1 MLKEEKLDVF
11 LDAFLD
17 GKKPAQETDLDF
29 WDEKSEPEKND
40 FWEAQDVLTAPKHKG
55 KLSKRTIAS
64 MFLILILIPVTIWI
78 GITLFDDRKYFVI
91 SLAIAVYC
99 MLPFFL
105 IFEGRKPQ
113 ARELLT
119 IAVLVAIAVAGRAA
133 FFMVP
138 SFKPVVAVTIISAVC
153 FGAESGFLVGALSML
168 SSNMLFGQGPWTP
181 WQMFA
186 AGIIG
191 FLAGILFQKEKG
203 LYSDK
208 KICSELEL
216 MTAKYPRAIFA
227 RSSAYYYYGLTDI
240 IPDYY
245 CLTTKREDSRIKDK
259 RVKQSFVNDDLYD
272 IGKCLIEYQSVK
284 IPIYS
289 RERLLVDLIRFRGRI
304 PFDYYKDV
312 IGNYRRIIN
321 DMDFFSME
329 DYAEKVKGGKKIM
342 DAIQLEVL

>member
-181 WQMFA
+181 WQLFA

-191 FLAGILFQKEKG
+191 FLAGILFQKGWLKAR
-203 LYSDK
+203 
-208 KICSELEL
+208 KISLCIYGFLATVFIYGGIMNPASLV
-216 MTAKYPRAIFA
+216 MTSYAI
-227 RSSAYYYYGLTDI
+227 
-240 IPDYY
+240 
-245 CLTTKREDSRIKDK
+245 TKRNLLAIYMSGLPVDLVHASATVIFLWIASKPMIEKLERIK
-259 RVKQSFVNDDLYD
+259 VKYGMMN
-272 IGKCLIEYQSVK
+272 YQL
-284 IPIYS
+284 PC
-289 RERLLVDLIRFRGRI
+289 G
-304 PFDYYKDV
+304 
-312 IGNYRRIIN
+312 
-321 DMDFFSME
+321 
-329 DYAEKVKGGKKIM
+329 A
-342 DAIQLEVL
+342 

>member
-11 LDAFLD
+11 LNAFLD

-64 MFLILILIPVTIWI
+64 MFLILIPVTIWI

-191 FLAGILFQKEKG
+191 FLAGILFQKGWLKAR
-203 LYSDK
+203 
-208 KICSELEL
+208 KISLCIYGFLATVFIYGGIMNPASLV
-216 MTAKYPRAIFA
+216 MTSYAI
-227 RSSAYYYYGLTDI
+227 
-240 IPDYY
+240 
-245 CLTTKREDSRIKDK
+245 TKRNLLAIYMSGLPVDLVHASATVIFLWVASKPMIEKLERIK
-259 RVKQSFVNDDLYD
+259 VKY
-272 IGKCLIEYQSVK
+272 GMIE
-284 IPIYS
+284 
-289 RERLLVDLIRFRGRI
+289 
-304 PFDYYKDV
+304 
-312 IGNYRRIIN
+312 
-321 DMDFFSME
+321 E
-329 DYAEKVKGGKKIM
+329 D
-342 DAIQLEVL
+342 

>member
-11 LDAFLD
+11 LNAFLD

-55 KLSKRTIAS
+55 RLSKRTIAS

-191 FLAGILFQKEKG
+191 FLAGILFQKGWLKAR
-203 LYSDK
+203 
-208 KICSELEL
+208 KISLCIYGFLATVFIYGGIMNPASLV
-216 MTAKYPRAIFA
+216 MTSYAI
-227 RSSAYYYYGLTDI
+227 
-240 IPDYY
+240 
-245 CLTTKREDSRIKDK
+245 TKRNLLAIYMSGLPVDLVHASATVIFLWIASKPMIEKLERIK
-259 RVKQSFVNDDLYD
+259 VKY
-272 IGKCLIEYQSVK
+272 GMIE
-284 IPIYS
+284 
-289 RERLLVDLIRFRGRI
+289 
-304 PFDYYKDV
+304 
-312 IGNYRRIIN
+312 
-321 DMDFFSME
+321 E
-329 DYAEKVKGGKKIM
+329 D
-342 DAIQLEVL
+342 

>member
-1 MLKEEKLDVF
+1 MLKEEKLNVF

-17 GKKPAQETDLDF
+17 GKKPVQETDLDF

-191 FLAGILFQKEKG
+191 FLAGILFQKGWLKAR
-203 LYSDK
+203 
-208 KICSELEL
+208 KISLCIYGFLATVFIYGGIMNPASLV
-216 MTAKYPRAIFA
+216 MTSYAI
-227 RSSAYYYYGLTDI
+227 
-240 IPDYY
+240 
-245 CLTTKREDSRIKDK
+245 TKRNLLAIYMSGLPVDLVHASATVIFLWIASKPMIEKLERIK
-259 RVKQSFVNDDLYD
+259 VKY
-272 IGKCLIEYQSVK
+272 GMIE
-284 IPIYS
+284 
-289 RERLLVDLIRFRGRI
+289 
-304 PFDYYKDV
+304 
-312 IGNYRRIIN
+312 
-321 DMDFFSME
+321 E
-329 DYAEKVKGGKKIM
+329 D
-342 DAIQLEVL
+342 

>member
-191 FLAGILFQKEKG
+191 FLAGILFQKGWLKAR
-203 LYSDK
+203 
-208 KICSELEL
+208 KISLCIYGFLATVVIYGGIMNPASLV
-216 MTAKYPRAIFA
+216 MTSYAI
-227 RSSAYYYYGLTDI
+227 
-240 IPDYY
+240 
-245 CLTTKREDSRIKDK
+245 TKRNLLAIYMSGLPVDLVHASATVIFLWIASKPMIEKLERIK
-259 RVKQSFVNDDLYD
+259 VKYGMMN
-272 IGKCLIEYQSVK
+272 YQL
-284 IPIYS
+284 PC
-289 RERLLVDLIRFRGRI
+289 G
-304 PFDYYKDV
+304 
-312 IGNYRRIIN
+312 
-321 DMDFFSME
+321 
-329 DYAEKVKGGKKIM
+329 A
-342 DAIQLEVL
+342 

>member
-1 MLKEEKLDVF
+1 MLREEKLDVF

-113 ARELLT
+113 AKELLT

-191 FLAGILFQKEKG
+191 FLAGILFQKGWLKAR
-203 LYSDK
+203 
-208 KICSELEL
+208 KISLCIYGFLATVFIYGGIMNPASLV
-216 MTAKYPRAIFA
+216 MTSYAI
-227 RSSAYYYYGLTDI
+227 
-240 IPDYY
+240 
-245 CLTTKREDSRIKDK
+245 TKRNLLAIYMSGLPVDLVHASATVIFLWIASKPMIEKLERIK
-259 RVKQSFVNDDLYD
+259 VKY
-272 IGKCLIEYQSVK
+272 GMIE
-284 IPIYS
+284 
-289 RERLLVDLIRFRGRI
+289 
-304 PFDYYKDV
+304 
-312 IGNYRRIIN
+312 
-321 DMDFFSME
+321 E
-329 DYAEKVKGGKKIM
+329 D
-342 DAIQLEVL
+342 

>member
-29 WDEKSEPEKND
+29 WDEKSEPEKSD

-191 FLAGILFQKEKG
+191 FLAGILFQKGWLKAR
-203 LYSDK
+203 
-208 KICSELEL
+208 KISLCIYGFLATVFIYGGIMNPASLV
-216 MTAKYPRAIFA
+216 MTSYAI
-227 RSSAYYYYGLTDI
+227 
-240 IPDYY
+240 
-245 CLTTKREDSRIKDK
+245 TKRNMLAIYMSGLPVDLVHASATVIFLWIASKPMIEKLERIK
-259 RVKQSFVNDDLYD
+259 VKY
-272 IGKCLIEYQSVK
+272 GMIE
-284 IPIYS
+284 
-289 RERLLVDLIRFRGRI
+289 
-304 PFDYYKDV
+304 
-312 IGNYRRIIN
+312 
-321 DMDFFSME
+321 E
-329 DYAEKVKGGKKIM
+329 D
-342 DAIQLEVL
+342 

>member
-17 GKKPAQETDLDF
+17 GKKPAQKTDLDF

-191 FLAGILFQKEKG
+191 FLAGILFQKGWLKAR
-203 LYSDK
+203 
-208 KICSELEL
+208 KISLCIYGFLATVFIYGGIMNPASLV
-216 MTAKYPRAIFA
+216 MTSYAI
-227 RSSAYYYYGLTDI
+227 
-240 IPDYY
+240 
-245 CLTTKREDSRIKDK
+245 TKRNLLAIYMSGLPVDLVHASATVIFLWIASKPMIEKLERIK
-259 RVKQSFVNDDLYD
+259 VKY
-272 IGKCLIEYQSVK
+272 GMIE
-284 IPIYS
+284 
-289 RERLLVDLIRFRGRI
+289 
-304 PFDYYKDV
+304 
-312 IGNYRRIIN
+312 
-321 DMDFFSME
+321 E
-329 DYAEKVKGGKKIM
+329 D
-342 DAIQLEVL
+342 

>member
-64 MFLILILIPVTIWI
+64 MFLILILIPVTIWT

-191 FLAGILFQKEKG
+191 FLAGILFQKGWLKAR
-203 LYSDK
+203 
-208 KICSELEL
+208 KISLCIYGFLATVFIYGGIMNPASLV
-216 MTAKYPRAIFA
+216 MTSYAI
-227 RSSAYYYYGLTDI
+227 
-240 IPDYY
+240 
-245 CLTTKREDSRIKDK
+245 TKRNLLAIYMSGLPVDLVHASATVIFLWIASKPMIEKLERIK
-259 RVKQSFVNDDLYD
+259 VKY
-272 IGKCLIEYQSVK
+272 GMIE
-284 IPIYS
+284 
-289 RERLLVDLIRFRGRI
+289 
-304 PFDYYKDV
+304 
-312 IGNYRRIIN
+312 
-321 DMDFFSME
+321 E
-329 DYAEKVKGGKKIM
+329 D
-342 DAIQLEVL
+342 

>member
-11 LDAFLD
+11 LNAFLD

-191 FLAGILFQKEKG
+191 FLAGILFQKGWLKAR
-203 LYSDK
+203 
-208 KICSELEL
+208 KISLCIYGFLATVFIYGGIMNPASLV
-216 MTAKYPRAIFA
+216 MTSYAI
-227 RSSAYYYYGLTDI
+227 
-240 IPDYY
+240 
-245 CLTTKREDSRIKDK
+245 TKRNLLAIYMSGLPVDLVHASATVIFLWIASKSMIEKLERIK
-259 RVKQSFVNDDLYD
+259 VKY
-272 IGKCLIEYQSVK
+272 GMIE
-284 IPIYS
+284 
-289 RERLLVDLIRFRGRI
+289 
-304 PFDYYKDV
+304 
-312 IGNYRRIIN
+312 
-321 DMDFFSME
+321 E
-329 DYAEKVKGGKKIM
+329 D
-342 DAIQLEVL
+342 

>member
-55 KLSKRTIAS
+55 KLSKRTMAS
-64 MFLILILIPVTIWI
+64 MFLVLILIPVTIWI

-119 IAVLVAIAVAGRAA
+119 IAVLVAISVAGRAA

-191 FLAGILFQKEKG
+191 FLAGILFQKGWLKAR
-203 LYSDK
+203 
-208 KICSELEL
+208 KISLCIYGFLATVFIYGGIMNPASLV
-216 MTAKYPRAIFA
+216 MTSYAI
-227 RSSAYYYYGLTDI
+227 
-240 IPDYY
+240 
-245 CLTTKREDSRIKDK
+245 TKRNLLAIYMSGLPVDLVHASATVIFLWIASKPMIEKLERIK
-259 RVKQSFVNDDLYD
+259 VKY
-272 IGKCLIEYQSVK
+272 GMIE
-284 IPIYS
+284 
-289 RERLLVDLIRFRGRI
+289 
-304 PFDYYKDV
+304 
-312 IGNYRRIIN
+312 
-321 DMDFFSME
+321 E
-329 DYAEKVKGGKKIM
+329 D
-342 DAIQLEVL
+342 

>member
-78 GITLFDDRKYFVI
+78 GLTLFDDRKYFVI

-191 FLAGILFQKEKG
+191 FLAGILFQKGWLKAR
-203 LYSDK
+203 
-208 KICSELEL
+208 KISLCIYGFLATVFIYGGIMNPASLV
-216 MTAKYPRAIFA
+216 MTSYAI
-227 RSSAYYYYGLTDI
+227 
-240 IPDYY
+240 
-245 CLTTKREDSRIKDK
+245 TKRNLLAIYMSGLPVDLVHASATVIFLWIASKPMIEKLERIK
-259 RVKQSFVNDDLYD
+259 VKY
-272 IGKCLIEYQSVK
+272 GMIE
-284 IPIYS
+284 
-289 RERLLVDLIRFRGRI
+289 
-304 PFDYYKDV
+304 
-312 IGNYRRIIN
+312 
-321 DMDFFSME
+321 E
-329 DYAEKVKGGKKIM
+329 D
-342 DAIQLEVL
+342 

>member
-11 LDAFLD
+11 LNAFLD

-119 IAVLVAIAVAGRAA
+119 IAVLVAIAIAGRAA

-191 FLAGILFQKEKG
+191 FLAGILFQKGWLKAR
-203 LYSDK
+203 
-208 KICSELEL
+208 KISLCIYGFLATVFIYGGIMNPASLV
-216 MTAKYPRAIFA
+216 MTSYAI
-227 RSSAYYYYGLTDI
+227 
-240 IPDYY
+240 
-245 CLTTKREDSRIKDK
+245 TKRNLLAIYMSGLPVDLVHASATVIFLWVASKPMIEKLERIK
-259 RVKQSFVNDDLYD
+259 VKY
-272 IGKCLIEYQSVK
+272 GMIE
-284 IPIYS
+284 
-289 RERLLVDLIRFRGRI
+289 
-304 PFDYYKDV
+304 
-312 IGNYRRIIN
+312 
-321 DMDFFSME
+321 E
-329 DYAEKVKGGKKIM
+329 D
-342 DAIQLEVL
+342 

>member
-153 FGAESGFLVGALSML
+153 FGAESGFLVGAISML

-191 FLAGILFQKEKG
+191 FLAGILFQKGWLKAR
-203 LYSDK
+203 
-208 KICSELEL
+208 KISLCIYGFLATVFIYGGIMNPASLV
-216 MTAKYPRAIFA
+216 MTSYAI
-227 RSSAYYYYGLTDI
+227 
-240 IPDYY
+240 
-245 CLTTKREDSRIKDK
+245 TKRNLLAIYMSGLPVDLVHASATVIFLWIASKPMIEKLERIK
-259 RVKQSFVNDDLYD
+259 VKY
-272 IGKCLIEYQSVK
+272 GMIE
-284 IPIYS
+284 
-289 RERLLVDLIRFRGRI
+289 
-304 PFDYYKDV
+304 
-312 IGNYRRIIN
+312 
-321 DMDFFSME
+321 E
-329 DYAEKVKGGKKIM
+329 D
-342 DAIQLEVL
+342 

>member
-11 LDAFLD
+11 LDVFLD

-78 GITLFDDRKYFVI
+78 GITLLDDRKYFVI

-191 FLAGILFQKEKG
+191 FLAGILFQKGWLKAR
-203 LYSDK
+203 
-208 KICSELEL
+208 KISLCIYGFLATVFIYGGIMNPASLV
-216 MTAKYPRAIFA
+216 MTSYAI
-227 RSSAYYYYGLTDI
+227 
-240 IPDYY
+240 
-245 CLTTKREDSRIKDK
+245 TKRNLLAIYMSGLPVDLVHASATVIFLWIASKPMIEKLERIK
-259 RVKQSFVNDDLYD
+259 VKYG
-272 IGKCLIEYQSVK
+272 IIE
-284 IPIYS
+284 
-289 RERLLVDLIRFRGRI
+289 
-304 PFDYYKDV
+304 
-312 IGNYRRIIN
+312 
-321 DMDFFSME
+321 E
-329 DYAEKVKGGKKIM
+329 D
-342 DAIQLEVL
+342 

>member
-17 GKKPAQETDLDF
+17 GKNPAQETVLDF

-55 KLSKRTIAS
+55 KLSKRTMAS
-64 MFLILILIPVTIWI
+64 MFLVLILIPVTIWI

-191 FLAGILFQKEKG
+191 FLAGILFQKGWLKAR
-203 LYSDK
+203 
-208 KICSELEL
+208 KISLCIYGFLATVFIYGGIMNPASLV
-216 MTAKYPRAIFA
+216 MTSYAI
-227 RSSAYYYYGLTDI
+227 
-240 IPDYY
+240 
-245 CLTTKREDSRIKDK
+245 TKRNLLAIYMSGLPVDLVHASATVIFLWIASKPMIEKLERIK
-259 RVKQSFVNDDLYD
+259 VKY
-272 IGKCLIEYQSVK
+272 GMIE
-284 IPIYS
+284 
-289 RERLLVDLIRFRGRI
+289 
-304 PFDYYKDV
+304 
-312 IGNYRRIIN
+312 
-321 DMDFFSME
+321 E
-329 DYAEKVKGGKKIM
+329 D
-342 DAIQLEVL
+342 

>member
-11 LDAFLD
+11 LNAFLD

-119 IAVLVAIAVAGRAA
+119 IAVLVAIAFAGRAA

-191 FLAGILFQKEKG
+191 FLAGILFQKGWLKAR
-203 LYSDK
+203 
-208 KICSELEL
+208 KISLCIYGFLATVFIYGGIMNPASLV
-216 MTAKYPRAIFA
+216 MTSYAI
-227 RSSAYYYYGLTDI
+227 
-240 IPDYY
+240 
-245 CLTTKREDSRIKDK
+245 TKRNLLAIYMSGLPVDLVHASATVIFLWVASKPMIEKLERIK
-259 RVKQSFVNDDLYD
+259 VKY
-272 IGKCLIEYQSVK
+272 GMIE
-284 IPIYS
+284 
-289 RERLLVDLIRFRGRI
+289 EG
-304 PFDYYKDV
+304 
-312 IGNYRRIIN
+312 
-321 DMDFFSME
+321 
-329 DYAEKVKGGKKIM
+329 
-342 DAIQLEVL
+342 

>member
-55 KLSKRTIAS
+55 KLSKRTMAS

-153 FGAESGFLVGALSML
+153 FGAESGFLVGALSMI

-191 FLAGILFQKEKG
+191 FLAGILFQKGWLKAR
-203 LYSDK
+203 
-208 KICSELEL
+208 KISLCIYGFLATVFIYGGIMNPASLV
-216 MTAKYPRAIFA
+216 MTSYAI
-227 RSSAYYYYGLTDI
+227 
-240 IPDYY
+240 
-245 CLTTKREDSRIKDK
+245 TKRNLLAIYMSGLPVDLVHASATVIFLWIASKPMIEKLERIK
-259 RVKQSFVNDDLYD
+259 VKY
-272 IGKCLIEYQSVK
+272 GMIE
-284 IPIYS
+284 
-289 RERLLVDLIRFRGRI
+289 
-304 PFDYYKDV
+304 
-312 IGNYRRIIN
+312 
-321 DMDFFSME
+321 E
-329 DYAEKVKGGKKIM
+329 D
-342 DAIQLEVL
+342 

>member
-11 LDAFLD
+11 LDAFLE

-191 FLAGILFQKEKG
+191 FLAGILFQKGWLKAR
-203 LYSDK
+203 
-208 KICSELEL
+208 KISLCIYGFLATVFIYGGIMNPASLV
-216 MTAKYPRAIFA
+216 MTSYAI
-227 RSSAYYYYGLTDI
+227 
-240 IPDYY
+240 
-245 CLTTKREDSRIKDK
+245 TKRNLLAIYMSGLPVDLVHASATVIFLWIASKPMIEKLERIK
-259 RVKQSFVNDDLYD
+259 VKY
-272 IGKCLIEYQSVK
+272 GMIE
-284 IPIYS
+284 
-289 RERLLVDLIRFRGRI
+289 
-304 PFDYYKDV
+304 
-312 IGNYRRIIN
+312 
-321 DMDFFSME
+321 E
-329 DYAEKVKGGKKIM
+329 D
-342 DAIQLEVL
+342 

>member
-11 LDAFLD
+11 LDVFLD

-186 AGIIG
+186 TGIIG
-191 FLAGILFQKEKG
+191 FLAGILFQKGWLKVR
-203 LYSDK
+203 
-208 KICSELEL
+208 KISLCIYGFLATVFIYGGIMNPASLV
-216 MTAKYPRAIFA
+216 MTSYAI
-227 RSSAYYYYGLTDI
+227 
-240 IPDYY
+240 
-245 CLTTKREDSRIKDK
+245 TKRNLLAIYMSGLPVDLVHASATVIFLWIASKPMIEKMERIK
-259 RVKQSFVNDDLYD
+259 VKY
-272 IGKCLIEYQSVK
+272 GMIE
-284 IPIYS
+284 
-289 RERLLVDLIRFRGRI
+289 
-304 PFDYYKDV
+304 
-312 IGNYRRIIN
+312 
-321 DMDFFSME
+321 E
-329 DYAEKVKGGKKIM
+329 D
-342 DAIQLEVL
+342 

>member
-11 LDAFLD
+11 LNAFLD
-17 GKKPAQETDLDF
+17 GKKPEQETDLDF

-191 FLAGILFQKEKG
+191 FLAGILFQKGWLKAR
-203 LYSDK
+203 
-208 KICSELEL
+208 KISLCIYGFLATVFIYGGIMNPASLV
-216 MTAKYPRAIFA
+216 MTSYAI
-227 RSSAYYYYGLTDI
+227 
-240 IPDYY
+240 
-245 CLTTKREDSRIKDK
+245 TKRNLLAIYMSGLPVDLVHASATVIFLWIASKPMIEKLERIK
-259 RVKQSFVNDDLYD
+259 VKY
-272 IGKCLIEYQSVK
+272 GMIE
-284 IPIYS
+284 
-289 RERLLVDLIRFRGRI
+289 
-304 PFDYYKDV
+304 
-312 IGNYRRIIN
+312 
-321 DMDFFSME
+321 E
-329 DYAEKVKGGKKIM
+329 D
-342 DAIQLEVL
+342 

>member
-11 LDAFLD
+11 LNAFLD

-191 FLAGILFQKEKG
+191 FLAGILFQKGWLKAR
-203 LYSDK
+203 
-208 KICSELEL
+208 KISLCIYGFLATVFIYGGIMNPASLV
-216 MTAKYPRAIFA
+216 MTSYAI
-227 RSSAYYYYGLTDI
+227 
-240 IPDYY
+240 
-245 CLTTKREDSRIKDK
+245 TKRNLLAIYMSVLPVDLVHASATVIFLWVASKPMIEKLERIK
-259 RVKQSFVNDDLYD
+259 VKY
-272 IGKCLIEYQSVK
+272 GMIE
-284 IPIYS
+284 
-289 RERLLVDLIRFRGRI
+289 
-304 PFDYYKDV
+304 
-312 IGNYRRIIN
+312 
-321 DMDFFSME
+321 E
-329 DYAEKVKGGKKIM
+329 D
-342 DAIQLEVL
+342 

>member
-29 WDEKSEPEKND
+29 CDEKSEPEKND

-191 FLAGILFQKEKG
+191 FLAGILFQKGWLKAR
-203 LYSDK
+203 
-208 KICSELEL
+208 KISLCIYGFLATVFIYGGIMNPASLV
-216 MTAKYPRAIFA
+216 MTSYAI
-227 RSSAYYYYGLTDI
+227 
-240 IPDYY
+240 
-245 CLTTKREDSRIKDK
+245 TKRNLLAIYMSGLPVDLVHASATVIFLWIASKPMIEKLERIK
-259 RVKQSFVNDDLYD
+259 VKY
-272 IGKCLIEYQSVK
+272 GMIE
-284 IPIYS
+284 
-289 RERLLVDLIRFRGRI
+289 
-304 PFDYYKDV
+304 
-312 IGNYRRIIN
+312 
-321 DMDFFSME
+321 E
-329 DYAEKVKGGKKIM
+329 D
-342 DAIQLEVL
+342 

>member
-138 SFKPVVAVTIISAVC
+138 SFKPVVAMTIISAVC

-191 FLAGILFQKEKG
+191 FLAGILFQKGWLKAR
-203 LYSDK
+203 
-208 KICSELEL
+208 KISLCIYGFLATVFIYGGIMNPASLV
-216 MTAKYPRAIFA
+216 MTSYAI
-227 RSSAYYYYGLTDI
+227 
-240 IPDYY
+240 
-245 CLTTKREDSRIKDK
+245 TKRNLLAIYMSGLPVDLVHASATVIFLWIASKPMIEKLERIK
-259 RVKQSFVNDDLYD
+259 VKY
-272 IGKCLIEYQSVK
+272 GMIE
-284 IPIYS
+284 
-289 RERLLVDLIRFRGRI
+289 
-304 PFDYYKDV
+304 
-312 IGNYRRIIN
+312 
-321 DMDFFSME
+321 E
-329 DYAEKVKGGKKIM
+329 D
-342 DAIQLEVL
+342 

>member
-11 LDAFLD
+11 LDVFLD

-55 KLSKRTIAS
+55 KLSKRTMAS

-191 FLAGILFQKEKG
+191 FLAGILFQKGWLKAR
-203 LYSDK
+203 
-208 KICSELEL
+208 KISLCIYGFLATVFIYGGIMNPASLV
-216 MTAKYPRAIFA
+216 MTSYAI
-227 RSSAYYYYGLTDI
+227 
-240 IPDYY
+240 
-245 CLTTKREDSRIKDK
+245 TKRNLLAIYMSGLPVDLVHASATVIFLWIASKPMIEKLERIK
-259 RVKQSFVNDDLYD
+259 VKY
-272 IGKCLIEYQSVK
+272 GMIE
-284 IPIYS
+284 
-289 RERLLVDLIRFRGRI
+289 
-304 PFDYYKDV
+304 
-312 IGNYRRIIN
+312 
-321 DMDFFSME
+321 E
-329 DYAEKVKGGKKIM
+329 D
-342 DAIQLEVL
+342 

>member
-11 LDAFLD
+11 RDAFLD

-191 FLAGILFQKEKG
+191 FLAGILFQKGWLKAR
-203 LYSDK
+203 
-208 KICSELEL
+208 KISLCIYGFLATVFIYGGIMNPASLV
-216 MTAKYPRAIFA
+216 MTSYAI
-227 RSSAYYYYGLTDI
+227 
-240 IPDYY
+240 
-245 CLTTKREDSRIKDK
+245 TKRNLLAIYMSGLPVDLVHASATVIFLWIASKPMIEKLERIK
-259 RVKQSFVNDDLYD
+259 VKY
-272 IGKCLIEYQSVK
+272 GMIE
-284 IPIYS
+284 
-289 RERLLVDLIRFRGRI
+289 
-304 PFDYYKDV
+304 
-312 IGNYRRIIN
+312 
-321 DMDFFSME
+321 E
-329 DYAEKVKGGKKIM
+329 D
-342 DAIQLEVL
+342 

>member
-17 GKKPAQETDLDF
+17 GKKPAQETDLEF

-191 FLAGILFQKEKG
+191 FLAGILFQKGWLKAR
-203 LYSDK
+203 
-208 KICSELEL
+208 KISLCIYGFLATVFIYGGIMNPASLV
-216 MTAKYPRAIFA
+216 MTSYAI
-227 RSSAYYYYGLTDI
+227 
-240 IPDYY
+240 
-245 CLTTKREDSRIKDK
+245 TKRNLLAIYMSGLPVDLVHASATVIFLWIASKPMIEKLERIK
-259 RVKQSFVNDDLYD
+259 VKYGMMN
-272 IGKCLIEYQSVK
+272 YQL
-284 IPIYS
+284 PC
-289 RERLLVDLIRFRGRI
+289 G
-304 PFDYYKDV
+304 
-312 IGNYRRIIN
+312 
-321 DMDFFSME
+321 
-329 DYAEKVKGGKKIM
+329 A
-342 DAIQLEVL
+342 

>member
-17 GKKPAQETDLDF
+17 GKKPIQETDLDF
-29 WDEKSEPEKND
+29 WDEKSETEKND

-64 MFLILILIPVTIWI
+64 MFLILILIPATIWI

-91 SLAIAVYC
+91 SLAIAIYC

-191 FLAGILFQKEKG
+191 FLAGILFQKGWLKAR
-203 LYSDK
+203 
-208 KICSELEL
+208 KISLCIYGFLATVFIYGGIMNPASLV
-216 MTAKYPRAIFA
+216 MTSYAI
-227 RSSAYYYYGLTDI
+227 
-240 IPDYY
+240 
-245 CLTTKREDSRIKDK
+245 TKRNLLAIYMSGLPVDLVHASATVIFLWIASKPMIEKLERIK
-259 RVKQSFVNDDLYD
+259 VKY
-272 IGKCLIEYQSVK
+272 GMIE
-284 IPIYS
+284 
-289 RERLLVDLIRFRGRI
+289 
-304 PFDYYKDV
+304 
-312 IGNYRRIIN
+312 
-321 DMDFFSME
+321 E
-329 DYAEKVKGGKKIM
+329 D
-342 DAIQLEVL
+342 